1 MPHLADN
8 LHSRP
13 LSHTVH
19 RICQLTGYGPT
30 TVWKLIA
37 DGRLEVIRV
46 PGVRRTLVS
55 DASLMRLLAA
65 ASASEPQP
73 SHRRGRPSKV
83 PQPEVSG

>member
-1 MPHLADN
+1 
-8 LHSRP
+8 
-13 LSHTVH
+13 
-19 RICQLTGYGPT
+19 
-30 TVWKLIA
+30 VWKLIA